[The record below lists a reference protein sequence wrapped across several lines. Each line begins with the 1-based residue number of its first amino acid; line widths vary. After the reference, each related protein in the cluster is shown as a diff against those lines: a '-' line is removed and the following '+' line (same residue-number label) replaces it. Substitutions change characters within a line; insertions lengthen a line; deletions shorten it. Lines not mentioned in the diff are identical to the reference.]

1 MKTMRFGYYKQ
12 IFRVT
17 QSETGCIEPR
27 VVCGLRPV
35 QVIMMSVTCDFNKSK
50 TPSVGVLSK
59 KGSAVRLVVGCC
71 QLLERRSAFSMCVTF
86 SEWLISLDIFSSS
99 LPFDGTLGTS
109 FSKDSL
115 GIRFTR
121 EAC

>member
-27 VVCGLRPV
+27 VVRVLRPV
-35 QVIMMSVTCDFNKSK
+35 QVIMMPVTCDFNESK
-50 TPSVGVLSK
+50 TPAVGVLSK

-71 QLLERRSAFSMCVTF
+71 RLLERRLAFSVCV
-86 SEWLISLDIFSSS
+86 SLSQSR
-99 LPFDGTLGTS
+99 
-109 FSKDSL
+109 SK
-115 GIRFTR
+115 
-121 EAC
+121 A